1 MRVIRDW
8 YSSCED
14 IYIYAS
20 LSCLRQGYLQI
31 NRLETLNGIIFHHI
45 SDNPNVVYAILRAHK
60 TFEDLGTFTL
70 AKGLKEIQRIQQAK
84 EEQQGD
90 IKNRDT
96 PEGRRDE
103 KAVLLERER
112 ERESEDRSES
122 VRNSDEHGAGT
133 ISPPM
138 GDPAVE
144 TEEHAEADP
153 DVPGTPGT
161 PRKMSEKVRGK
172 MRARSTDSVE
182 TTISLERLT
191 LAGVSVGR
199 NGFVPTQEWVSFGV
213 LIISAQLFAEE
224 WG

>member
-1 MRVIRDW
+1 M
-8 YSSCED
+8 
-14 IYIYAS
+14 
-20 LSCLRQGYLQI
+20 
-31 NRLETLNGIIFHHI
+31 
-45 SDNPNVVYAILRAHK
+45 VYAILRAHK

-112 ERESEDRSES
+112 ESEDRSES
-122 VRNSDEHGAGT
+122 VRNSDEHGAGA

-144 TEEHAEADP
+144 TEEHVEADP
-153 DVPGTPGT
+153 DVPGT

-213 LIISAQLFAEE
+213 LIISAQLFTEE